1 MRICVYG
8 AGAIGGHIAAR
19 LAKGG
24 AEVSLVAR
32 GPHLAAIQARGLTVH
47 APDGT
52 MHSRPRA
59 SADPAALG
67 PQDAVIV
74 TTKAPALPVVAAGI
88 GPLLGPETP
97 VAFVMNGIPWWYHDG
112 TKRDGEALPALDPG
126 EALRRAIGIRR
137 TIGGVVYSAATVT
150 EPGVVMIET
159 GDARVILGEVDG
171 RITPRAQAIAD
182 AIAAGGIPAPVVP
195 DIRQAV
201 WQKLLGNIVTGPLC
215 ILGRSC
221 MQDTYLSPEVREAAI
236 RMAGEVIALAAAEGI
251 TIPGDAPA
259 ARVARS
265 AKLRHKPSILQDLEA
280 GRAMEVEAM
289 FQAPLRLARA
299 AGVPVPTLSLMVAL
313 ATRSAIAAGLY
324 TPPDAPAGEPA

>member
-24 AEVSLVAR
+24 ADVSLVAR
-32 GPHLAAIQARGLTVH
+32 GPHLAAIQAKGLTVH
-47 APDGT
+47 ARDGVL
-52 MHSRPRA
+52 HSRPRA
-59 SADPAALG
+59 SADPAELG

-74 TTKAPALPVVAAGI
+74 TTKAPALPSVAAGI
-88 GPLLGPETP
+88 GPLLGPDTP
-97 VAFVMNGIPWWYHDG
+97 VAFVMNGIPWWYNDA
-112 TKRDGEALPALDPG
+112 TARDGQHLDALDPG
-126 EALRRAIGIRR
+126 GALRQAIGIRR
-137 TIGGVVYSAATVT
+137 TIGGVVYSATTVT
-150 EPGVVMIET
+150 EPGVVMVET

-171 RITPRAQAIAD
+171 RITPRAEALAA
-182 AIAAGGIPAPVVP
+182 AIAAGGLPSPVVP

-201 WQKLLGNIVTGPLC
+201 WQKLLGNLMTGPLC
-215 ILGRSC
+215 ILARSC
-221 MQDTYLSPEVREAAI
+221 MQDIYTSEEVRDAAV
-236 RMAGEVIALAAAEGI
+236 RSAGEIIAIAAAEGI
-251 TIPGDAPA
+251 TIPGDAPV

-280 GRAMEVEAM
+280 GRSMEIEAM

-299 AGVPVPTLSLMVAL
+299 AGVATPTLSLMVAL

-324 TPPDAPAGEPA
+324 TPYSEAAA